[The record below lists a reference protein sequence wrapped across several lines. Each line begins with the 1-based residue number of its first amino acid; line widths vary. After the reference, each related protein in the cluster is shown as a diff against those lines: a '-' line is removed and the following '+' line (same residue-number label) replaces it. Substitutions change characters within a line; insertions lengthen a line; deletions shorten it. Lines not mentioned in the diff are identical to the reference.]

1 MVDNSPRHIVA
12 ASALIINEQG
22 EIALVKT
29 ERRGWELPGG
39 QIELGETL
47 TDGLKREIYEE
58 CGLTVELGKLM
69 QVRSNL
75 SASIVIFLFQATYV
89 SGVLRPSEETPA
101 VCWAA
106 PQEALRL
113 VTHPALSWNLR
124 DLLRAEDETRYDAY
138 HTTPF
143 ALVETRA
150 I

>member
-1 MVDNSPRHIVA
+1 MVDNTPRHIVA
-12 ASALIINEQG
+12 ASALIHNEQG

-47 TDGLKREIYEE
+47 TDGLKREIQEE
-58 CGLTVELGKLM
+58 CGLEVELGKLT

-75 SASIVIFLFQATYV
+75 SASIVIFLFRATHI
-89 SGVLRPSEETPA
+89 SGVLRPSKETPA

-106 PQEALRL
+106 PQTALSL
-113 VTHPALSWNLR
+113 VTHPALSLNLR
-124 DLLRAEDETRYDAY
+124 DLLRDDDRARYDAY
-138 HTTPF
+138 HAEPF
-143 ALVETRA
+143 ELVESRA